1 MDYPNVYP
9 EFAFHKQQKKIVN
22 QHLPPKRYNE
32 TRKNPF
38 RKYCIRLCKESLIT
52 GFPAL
57 ASDRIGPCRRAMK
70 ALVLV
75 VCVCGFLYQTSEFL
89 GLYLEYPTT
98 LNMLVE
104 HPDSVSVPAIGLCNS
119 NR

>member
-1 MDYPNVYP
+1 MDSSMVEP
-9 EFAFHKQQKKIVN
+9 ESALHKQQKMFVRRY
-22 QHLPPKRYNE
+22 HLPQRDYK
-32 TRKNPF
+32 TGKNKF

-57 ASDRIGPCRRAMK
+57 ASTRIGPIRRVLK

-75 VCVCGFLYQTSEFL
+75 VCVCGFLYQTLEFL
-89 GLYLEYPTT
+89 DMYLEYPTMM
-98 LNMLVE
+98 NKHVDR
-104 HPDSVSVPAIGLCNS
+104 PYSVSLPAIGFCNE